1 MNLAAGSRRRLFG
14 HRLGIVGAWP
24 TTNVHVLRG
33 NTGWRVVIEGRARPQ
48 SMHDTQRRARETARA
63 TAKRSGREL
72 LVHGRDGQIRERET
86 DTAQFDFRVA
96 TRSRHR

>member
-33 NTGWRVVIEGRARPQ
+33 IEGRARPQ
-48 SMHDTQRRARETARA
+48 SMHDTQRGARETARA